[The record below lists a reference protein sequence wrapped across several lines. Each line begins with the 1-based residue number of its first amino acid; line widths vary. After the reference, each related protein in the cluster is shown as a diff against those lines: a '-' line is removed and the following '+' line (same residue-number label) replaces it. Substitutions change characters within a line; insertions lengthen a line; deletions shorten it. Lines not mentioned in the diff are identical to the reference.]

1 MMEKKI
7 KAFAAQY
14 AMLPEKT
21 KVLVAAS
28 GGMDSMCLLHI
39 LIAQGVFVAAAHFNH
54 QLRGEEAD
62 ADEQFVRDWCEKN
75 GIAFYTGRADVA
87 ALASKNGWTV
97 EEAGRRARYEFL
109 ERTALKYG
117 FDRIATAHHA
127 QDNAETLLFNLL
139 RGAGPG
145 GLGGI
150 APVRGMLIRPMLCVT
165 RDEIEQYA
173 KKNAVPYRTDS
184 TNVDLSYTRNY
195 LRHEVLPLLQNVNA
209 AAIEHLSNTALLM
222 RGEDAYLD
230 ALAREHLREMQ
241 QTGGVVSL
249 PCAAV
254 QNAPQALRARML
266 RLVLDALRVGKKDF
280 TAAHIDNLVTLSMGT
295 GSAQLDLP
303 HFVRA
308 TREKGVLTLT
318 VGDRQTPPAR
328 MLSVGERVTWG
339 EYEIAVQRT
348 GTDGA
353 FLLRFDASRDT
364 LGVSVWDARE
374 YLTLP
379 GKTRRSLKRLF
390 TEAGIPPA
398 QRDAIPVIRVSG
410 RAAGVYGIGTD
421 QAFLSAD
428 GEDAVTIEIT
438 KRIYNK

>member
-14 AMLPEKT
+14 AMLPREA
-21 KVLVAAS
+21 KVLVAVS

-39 LIAQGVFVAAAHFNH
+39 LAAQGISLAAAHFNH
-54 QLRGEEAD
+54 QLRGAEAD
-62 ADEQFVRDWCEKN
+62 ADEGFVCQWCEEN
-75 GIAFYTGRADVA
+75 GIALYAGRADVA
-87 ALASKNGWTV
+87 ALAEENGWTL

-109 ERTALKYG
+109 ERTAEKYG

-150 APVRGMLIRPMLCVT
+150 APVCGKLIRPMLSVA
-165 RDEIEQYA
+165 RKEIEQYA

-184 TNVDLSYTRNY
+184 TNADTAYTRNY
-195 LRHEVLPLLQNVNA
+195 LRREVLPLLQNVNA
-209 AAIEHLSNTALLM
+209 AAITHLSNTALLV
-222 RGEDAYLD
+222 REEDAYLD

-241 QTGGVVSL
+241 QTDSAVSI

-254 QNAPQALRARML
+254 QNAPQALRARMM
-266 RLVLDALRVGKKDF
+266 RLILDALRIGKKDF
-280 TAAHIDNLVTLSMGT
+280 TAAHIDNLVTLTIGT
-295 GSAQLDLP
+295 GFAQLDLP
-303 HFVRA
+303 HGVCA
-308 TREKGVLTLT
+308 VREKGVLTLT
-318 VGDRQTPPAR
+318 VGERQTPPPR
-328 MLSVGERVTWG
+328 MLSVGGRVAWG
-339 EYEIAVQRT
+339 KYEIAAQRA

-353 FLLRFDASRDT
+353 FHLRFDASRDT
-364 LGVSVWDARE
+364 LSVSAWNARE

-390 TEAGIPPA
+390 ADAGISPA
-398 QRDAIPVIRVSG
+398 QRDVTPVIRVSG
-410 RAAGVYGIGTD
+410 RAAAVYGIGVD
-421 QAFLSAD
+421 QAFLPSD
-428 GEDAVTIEIT
+428 GEDTVTIEIYET
-438 KRIYNK
+438 NK

>member
-1 MMEKKI
+1 MEKKI

-14 AMLPEKT
+14 TMLPEKA
-21 KVLVAAS
+21 KVLVAVS
-28 GGMDSMCLLHI
+28 GGMDSMCLLHV
-39 LIAQGVFVAAAHFNH
+39 LTAQGVSLAAALFNH

-62 ADEQFVRDWCEKN
+62 ADERFVRDWCEQN
-75 GIAFYTGRADVA
+75 GVAFYAGRADVA
-87 ALASKNGWTV
+87 ALAAKNGWTV

-109 ERTALKYG
+109 ERTAERYG

-150 APVRGMLIRPMLCVT
+150 APVRGRLIRPMLCVT
-165 RDEIEQYA
+165 RDEIERYA
-173 KKNAVPYRTDS
+173 VEYDVPYRTDS
-184 TNVDLSYTRNY
+184 TNADLSYTRNY

-222 RGEDAYLD
+222 REEDAYLD
-230 ALAREHLREMQ
+230 ALAREHLQEMQ
-241 QTGGVVSL
+241 QTDDVISL

-254 QNAPQALRARML
+254 QDAPQALRARMM
-266 RLVLDALRVGKKDF
+266 RLMLDALRVGKKDF
-280 TAAHIDNLVTLSMGT
+280 TAAHIDDLVALTLGT
-295 GSAQLDLP
+295 GRAQLDLP

-318 VGDRQTPPAR
+318 AGKRQTPSAR
-328 MLSVGERVTWG
+328 TLSLGERITWG
-339 EYEIAVQRT
+339 AYEITVQHEK
-348 GTDGA
+348 TDGA
-353 FLLRFDASRDT
+353 FRVRFDASSDT
-364 LGVSVWDARE
+364 LSVSAWNARE

-390 TEAGIPPA
+390 ADAGISPA
-398 QRDAIPVIRVSG
+398 QRDAAPVIRMNG
-410 RAAGVYGIGTD
+410 RAAAVYGIGTD
-421 QAFLSAD
+421 QAFLPTD
-428 GEDAVTIEIT
+428 DEGAVTIEIT
-438 KRIYNK
+438 KRI